1 MMVPPQAPGP
11 GMAGPPMQ
19 QQQQQQQPMYQGP
32 PPSLMGMAPP
42 SLAAQQQQQQMSRD
56 PRQRARDPRLANKRP
71 LGGPEPVGIDMKR
84 QRPDE
89 HGHQQQQP
97 SGTYDAIAELAR
109 DMTPQKLNML
119 PPNERQILMMYMQQH
134 GMPFSS

>member
-1 MMVPPQAPGP
+1 
-11 GMAGPPMQ
+11 
-19 QQQQQQQPMYQGP
+19 
-32 PPSLMGMAPP
+32 
-42 SLAAQQQQQQMSRD
+42 MSRD
-56 PRQRARDPRLANKRP
+56 PRQRARDPRLAKRP
-71 LGGPEPVGIDMKR
+71 LGGAEQVSGMDMKR

-89 HGHQQQQP
+89 GHQQYQHQQQQAP
-97 SGTYDAIAELAR
+97 AGQTNGTYDAIAELAR